1 MHQDF
6 FKKLSDKY
14 PMLTNTDKKLCAML
28 KMNMSSKEIAEL
40 TNISVRSVE
49 LSRYRLRKKIG
60 LEREDNLTE
69 WIHSVEKG

>member
-1 MHQDF
+1 
-6 FKKLSDKY
+6 
-14 PMLTNTDKKLCAML
+14 MLTNTDKKLCAML